1 MSQSPFVDPL
11 YHLQVAEGD
20 FKVYHEQTIFVVGD
34 AKASQN
40 NPITKQFSQ
49 FFVALIV
56 DVKHDEIVDSGC
68 SSTLQVT
75 ERFIQSLFIGRNIK
89 DNDIESDIRKRY
101 IGSSQKALIT
111 AFREAKIKYEEAK
124 SALTT

>member
-1 MSQSPFVDPL
+1 MKL
-11 YHLQVAEGD
+11 YDEYTV
-20 FKVYHEQTIFVVGD
+20 FVVDD

-40 NPITKQFSQ
+40 NPITKQFNQ
-49 FFVALIV
+49 FFVALII
-56 DVKHDEIVDSGC
+56 DVRNDEIIDSGC

-89 DNDIESDIRKRY
+89 DDDIENDIRKRY